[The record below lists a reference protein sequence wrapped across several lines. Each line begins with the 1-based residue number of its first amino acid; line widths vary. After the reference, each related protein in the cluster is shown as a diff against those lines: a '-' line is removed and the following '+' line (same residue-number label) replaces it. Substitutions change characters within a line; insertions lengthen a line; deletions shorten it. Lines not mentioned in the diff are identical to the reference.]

1 MRIDRIIKSYQSYLS
16 HKPYKSNR
24 ANKPDKPTNR
34 MLWLPLLAVLAVVSC
49 AKMGQPDGGWY
60 DETPPVI
67 VRTTPQ
73 DQGTNIKDKK
83 ISIYFNEYI
92 KVDNPT
98 EKVVISPPQIEQA
111 EIVAS
116 GKKIAVELKD
126 SLKPNTTYTVDFS
139 DAITDNNEGNPL
151 GNYTYTFSTG
161 GHIDTMQVAGY
172 VLNAQNLEP
181 IKGMLVGL
189 YNNLSDTIFTKEP
202 MLRVSRTDSRGK
214 FIIKGVAPGD
224 YRIYALQ
231 DADNNYV
238 FNQKS
243 EQLAFSHEIITP
255 SFKPDV
261 RQDTVWRDSLHIDS
275 IMRVPYTHF
284 LPDDIVLRAFTE
296 TQTDRYLIKTE
307 RTEPDR
313 FTLYFSYGDSLLP
326 QITGLNFNADDA
338 FIIEAAEKRDT
349 VTYWLRDT
357 MLVNQD
363 TLRMEVKYM
372 ATDTLGVLRLQTDT
386 MDILAKVPYE
396 KRLKQQQDEYEEWK
410 KKQEKAKKRGKEYE
424 TEMKPKALEPK
435 YNVASEPDPDQNITI
450 TMPAPLASA
459 DTSRIHLYSKHDTLW
474 YKSPFVL
481 RPKPGVHR
489 TYELLGE
496 WRPGIEYSLE
506 IDTMAFTD
514 IYGKTSAPKKQGF
527 KVKTEDSYA
536 TILFDITGMADTT
549 VVVQLLNSSDAVVKE
564 AATDNG
570 RVEFYYIKP
579 DTYYARMFIDSNRNG
594 IWDTGDYAADRQPE
608 TTYYYPDKIE
618 CKAKWDLTL
627 TWNPV
632 SRSLNL
638 QKPMAITKQKPEKE
652 KTITRR
658 NQERAAKLGIPY
670 PDM

>member
-16 HKPYKSNR
+16 HKPYKSNKTNR
-24 ANKPDKPTNR
+24 PDKPTNR

-181 IKGMLVGL
+181 IKGILVGL

-594 IWDTGDYAADRQPE
+594 IWDTGDYATDRQPE